1 MGCVIAKFTEFKT
14 MLESKKIRTLLVT
27 FQNDIPAHLISAFR
41 GAVIEKV
48 GKDNVAFHNHVG
60 EEKFVYKYPLIQYK
74 NIFNQAAIVCLSD
87 GVEEIHKLFGQS
99 NWIIDLLEQKVE
111 LKVDRLDLKTT
122 TLTIWDREIRY
133 SLYRWQALN
142 EKNYQQYNSLTSLTE
157 KIQMLER
164 ILTGNIL
171 SFAKGIGWH
180 IEKPIKVSIT
190 NMPHQRMNKMKD
202 IQVAAL
208 DIEFSSNVSL
218 PDFIGLGK
226 GVSRGFGVVRRIKDK
241 KE

>member
-1 MGCVIAKFTEFKT
+1 MIQ
-14 MLESKKIRTLLVT
+14 SKKLRTLLVT
-27 FQNDIPAHLISAFR
+27 FQNDIPAHLIAAFR

-48 GKDNVAFHNHVG
+48 GREHVAFHNHVG
-60 EEKFVYKYPLIQYK
+60 EDKFVYAYPLIQYK
-74 NIFNQAAIVCLSD
+74 NIYNQAAIVCLSN

-99 NWIIDLLEQKVE
+99 NWIINLLEEYVE

-122 TLTIWDREIRY
+122 TLTVWDKDIRY

-180 IEKPIKVSIT
+180 IEQQVRVTIT
-190 NMPHQRMNKMKD
+190 DIPLERLNKMKD
-202 IQVAAL
+202 IQVAAI
-208 DIEFSSNVSL
+208 DVRFICNVGL
-218 PDFIGLGK
+218 PDWIGLGK
-226 GVSRGFGVVRRIKDK
+226 GVSKGFGVVRMNKNN
-241 KE
+241 